1 MENNVFEI
9 LALDYALLKMEVN
22 MGMIDGVKVCNQ
34 EQNK

>member
-9 LALDYALLKMEVN
+9 LALDYTLLKMEAS

-34 EQNK
+34 EQSK